1 MVTVASDTQGPN
13 YNLRLPRDPQFSVY
27 TTMSSLNS
35 LCFLL
40 GSDDGVHLIDAE
52 TDEKRQGK
60 LPKVLN
66 PGPVDSKFRSLVI
79 FRLHAVE
86 PLSVWGR
93 PGKGLRRWRRRPR
106 G

>member
-1 MVTVASDTQGPN
+1 MTVASDTRGPN
-13 YNLRLPRDPQFSVY
+13 YNLRLPSDSQFSVY
-27 TTMSSLNS
+27 TTVSSLNS

-40 GSDDGVHLIDAE
+40 GSDDRVHLIDAE

-60 LPKVLN
+60 LPKILN
-66 PGPVDSKFRSLVI
+66 PGPVDSKCRSLVI